1 MSGITTSQRILNF
14 SIGNAI
20 SIGGDSDTIGAIT
33 GSIAE
38 AYYGVPEAIIDS
50 VIKNLDSIQMR
61 ILYYFEG
68 NYPSKAIVEDSID
81 DNPEDEEAS
90 AEDDTA
96 ANIEVSV
103 FDILDMNVDKVI
115 PEGAPITFSDD
126 LGNGVFR
133 ARVDDKYLVPDF
145 SSFDKKKKR

>member
-50 VIKNLDSIQMR
+50 VIKNLDSIQMK

-68 NYPSKAIVEDSID
+68 NYPSKAIVEDSM
-81 DNPEDEEAS
+81 EATE
-90 AEDDTA
+90 EDDIEA
-96 ANIEVSV
+96 DAELEANLEFSV
-103 FDILDMNVDKVI
+103 FDVLDTYVDKVV
-115 PEGAPITFSDD
+115 PEGAPMIVGED
-126 LGNGVFR
+126 LGNGIVR
-133 ARVDDKYLVPDF
+133 AQVDDSYLVPDF
-145 SSFDKKKKR
+145 SSFDRI